1 MNIAVATVYAPM
13 LTSVTGDGTD
23 DPESLDY

>member
-13 LTSVTGDGTD
+13 LTLVTGDGTD
-23 DPESLDY
+23 DPESL